1 MSRQASAPLGEGRAS
16 APPPASDT
24 TERESLPMTM
34 DPAQDPPSSGGS
46 SGPGEGAVSS
56 AESGSAAE
64 AAPDVGGGWHDEV
77 MSLATTSTAM
87 VGRDAELARL
97 DDALHRATAGEP
109 ASVLVGGEAGIGK
122 SRLTA
127 EFRRRVADE
136 ATVLTG
142 WCLDYGSTPAPF
154 GPLPAILRGVL
165 EELGDRAEEAA
176 GPGRDAL
183 QLLLPERATG
193 PVDRSAI
200 RPEGLRET
208 IANLLE
214 AAAATR
220 PVVVVIED
228 LHWADAATLSMLS
241 FLFRAL
247 AGRPVLFL
255 LTCRIDEVRRGGE
268 VRTFLVEAERARL
281 LERVM
286 LNRLD
291 AIEVRDLVQ
300 HLRGVVDDADLA
312 RLMDRSEGVPF
323 FVEELLCNVQGPM
336 PDTLRDVLLA
346 RFDALG
352 DDAKRVVRVASGSDG
367 AIAHDLLAAIAG
379 FGDERLDGAIREAM
393 GAGIIGMADRESYGF
408 RHALLREAVHDDL
421 LPGER
426 ARLHWAYAD
435 ALEAAGAAPST
446 LAFHWH
452 RAHDFPRA
460 LAAAV
465 TAMRE
470 AKNSYAFSTAAR
482 FGELA
487 LELWEQVPDAAEIA
501 GIERVGLLAQV
512 GSILR
517 NGGDGERALAVVSL
531 ALDEIDPAT
540 VDRSVHAR
548 LLRDKALYLQNLGR
562 SGSVDLFLEAL
573 AIIESEPGQERLR
586 AALLGYLAGRYLVGA
601 RLEDAAATADEA
613 FRMAESIG
621 FDNVMS
627 VAANLR
633 GCSRIHLGEVEAGLA
648 DFRLSWEHA
657 ADHDAQLRYRVNY
670 ADSLNM
676 LGRFREAVEVA
687 EAGVAHART
696 LGVERSSGAIL
707 SHNMAEPLLEL
718 GEIDRV
724 EEISDRELAVRTLQV
739 FRMYS
744 TMSRIRALV
753 WRGRMDEAVRSLR
766 EWRSIAE
773 RVAAVERQVWFSLH
787 DVEILIALGL
797 GDAVRAAAELR
808 TVIEDPGP
816 RLAKMGRI
824 LLEGGRVVADLRA
837 DGHRALAA
845 DTAELVRTAWASLP
859 AELQHPHW
867 ALVLTALLDPEA
879 DRLEAAILVA
889 DGDDVPAVFRPLVRL
904 ERARVLVAAGDRAS
918 AVETAA
924 EAARVAEQLG
934 HDRAQRRIAEFI
946 EVAGLKRNGSRGGHA
961 AEKIELTAREQQVLD
976 LIAEGLSNRQIGE
989 RLFISGKTAS
999 VHVSAILRKLGVSSR
1014 TEAAVAQRALTGG
1027 PVH

>member
-1 MSRQASAPLGEGRAS
+1 MP
-16 APPPASDT
+16 
-24 TERESLPMTM
+24 
-34 DPAQDPPSSGGS
+34 
-46 SGPGEGAVSS
+46 
-56 AESGSAAE
+56 
-64 AAPDVGGGWHDEV
+64 
-77 MSLATTSTAM
+77 LATTSTVM
-87 VGRDAELARL
+87 VGRDAELALL
-97 DDALHRATAGEP
+97 DDALRRAGAGES

-127 EFRRRVADE
+127 EFRRRVADV
-136 ATVLTG
+136 ATVLVG

-165 EELGDRAEEAA
+165 DELGDRADEAA

-183 QLLLPERATG
+183 QLLLPERAVG

-214 AAAATR
+214 AAAAIR

-241 FLFRAL
+241 FLLRAL

-268 VRTFLVEAERARL
+268 VRSFLAEAERARL
-281 LERVM
+281 LERIS
-286 LNRLD
+286 LDRLD
-291 AIEVRDLVQ
+291 AVAVRELVQ
-300 HLRGVVDDADLA
+300 GLRGPVDDAGLA
-312 RLMDRSEGVPF
+312 RLMERSEGVPF
-323 FVEELLCNVQGPM
+323 FVEELLCNVQGPL

-367 AIAHDLLAAIAG
+367 AIAHELLAALAG
-379 FGDERLDGAIREAM
+379 FGDERLDEAVREAM
-393 GAGIIGMADRESYGF
+393 GAGIIAVSDGESYGF

-435 ALEAAGAAPST
+435 ALTAAGGAPSA

-452 RAHDFPRA
+452 RAHDDPRA

-465 TAMRE
+465 SAMRE

-487 LELWEQVPDAAEIA
+487 LELWDQVPDAAEVA
-501 GIERVGLLAQV
+501 GIERIPLLAQL

-517 NGGDGERALAVVSL
+517 NGGDGERALAVVTL
-531 ALDEIDPAT
+531 ALDEIDSDT

-548 LLRDKALYLQNLGR
+548 LLRDKAMYLQNLGR
-562 SGSVDLFLEAL
+562 GGSVDLFLQAL
-573 AIIESEPGQERLR
+573 AVVDSQPGQERLR
-586 AALLGYLAGRYLVGA
+586 AALLGYLAGRYLIGG
-601 RLEDAAATADEA
+601 RLQEAVATADEA
-613 FRMAESIG
+613 YRMAESIG

-648 DFRLSWEHA
+648 DFRLSWQHA

-687 EAGVAHART
+687 EAGVAHSRT
-696 LGVERSSGAIL
+696 LGVERSTGAIL
-707 SHNMAEPLLEL
+707 SHNMVEPLLEL

-724 EEISDRELAVRTLQV
+724 ETISARELTVRTLQV

-753 WRGRMDEAVRSLR
+753 WRGETDDAVCLLG

-773 RVAAVERQVWFSLH
+773 GVAAVERQVWYSLH
-787 DVEILIALGL
+787 EVEINVSLGL
-797 GDAVRAAAELR
+797 GDSVRAAAALR
-808 TVIEDPGP
+808 TIAEDPGQ
-816 RLAKMGRI
+816 RLALMGRI

-837 DGHRALAA
+837 DGHGALAA
-845 DTAELVRTAWASLP
+845 STAELVRARWTSLP
-859 AELQHPHW
+859 LELQHPHW
-867 ALVLTALLDPEA
+867 ATVLTALLDADA
-879 DRLEAAILVA
+879 DRLDAAIPIA
-889 DGDDVPAVFRPLVRL
+889 DGEGVPAVFRAVVRL
-904 ERARVLVAAGDRAS
+904 ERARVLVAAGDRAA
-918 AVETAA
+918 AVDMAA
-924 EAARVAEQLG
+924 EATGSAERLG
-934 HDRAQRRIAEFI
+934 HDRLRRRTAEFI
-946 EVAGLKRNGSRGGHA
+946 EAAGLNRSGPRGVHA
-961 AEKIELTAREQQVLD
+961 AESVELTAREQQVLD
-976 LIAEGLSNRQIGE
+976 LISEGLSNRQIGE

-999 VHVSAILRKLGVSSR
+999 VHVSAILRKLGVSTR
-1014 TEAAVAQRALTGG
+1014 TEAAVALRAR
-1027 PVH
+1027 V

>member
-1 MSRQASAPLGEGRAS
+1 MRAPASASAPDTAMPEPS
-16 APPPASDT
+16 AAQNAPDRES
-24 TERESLPMTM
+24 ESLPTM
-34 DPAQDPPSSGGS
+34 DPTPDPLPSGGS
-46 SGPGEGAVSS
+46 SASGAVSAAS
-56 AESGSAAE
+56 AEGGAGPR
-64 AAPDVGGGWHDEV
+64 AAPDVRGWWHDED
-77 MSLATTSTAM
+77 MSLATTSAAM
-87 VGRDAELARL
+87 VGRDAELALL
-97 DDALHRATAGEP
+97 DDALRRAGAGES

-136 ATVLTG
+136 AIVLTG

-165 EELGDRAEEAA
+165 DELGDRADEAA

-241 FLFRAL
+241 FLLRAL

-268 VRTFLVEAERARL
+268 VRTFFAEAERARL
-281 LERVM
+281 LDRIT
-286 LNRLD
+286 LKRLE

-300 HLRGVVDDADLA
+300 RLRGAVDDAGLA
-312 RLMDRSEGVPF
+312 RLMERSEGVPF
-323 FVEELLCNVQGPM
+323 FIEELLCNVQGPM

-367 AIAHDLLAAIAG
+367 AIAHDLLSTLAG
-379 FGDERLDGAIREAM
+379 FGDERLDDALREAM
-393 GAGIIGMADRESYGF
+393 GAGIIGLADRESYGF

-435 ALEAAGAAPST
+435 VLETAGAVPST

-452 RAHDFPRA
+452 RAHDSPRA

-465 TAMRE
+465 TAMQE

-487 LELWEQVPDAAEIA
+487 LELWDQVPDAAEVA
-501 GIERVGLLAQV
+501 GIERIPLLAQV

-531 ALDEIDPAT
+531 ALDEIDPAA

-562 SGSVDLFLEAL
+562 RGSIDLFLQAL

-586 AALLGYLAGRYLVGA
+586 AALLGYLAGRYLIGA
-601 RLEDAAATADEA
+601 RLEEAVATADEA
-613 FRMAESIG
+613 YRMAESIG

-687 EAGVAHART
+687 EAGVAHSRT
-696 LGVERSSGAIL
+696 LGVERSTGAIL
-707 SHNMAEPLLEL
+707 SHNMVEPLLEL

-724 EEISDRELAVRTLQV
+724 EEISARDLAVRTLQV

-753 WRGRMDEAVRSLR
+753 WRGEMDEAVRVLR

-773 RVAAVERQVWFSLH
+773 GVAAVERQVWYSLH
-787 DVEILIALGL
+787 DIEILIALGL
-797 GDAVRAAAELR
+797 GDSVRAAEQLR
-808 TVIEDPGP
+808 TVLEDPGP
-816 RLAKMGRI
+816 RLALMGRI

-837 DGHRALAA
+837 DGHDVLAA
-845 DTAELVRTAWASLP
+845 STADLVRARWASLP
-859 AELQHPHW
+859 PELQLPRW
-867 ALVLTALLDPEA
+867 DAVLGAVLDGDA
-879 DRLEAAILVA
+879 DRLEAAVPVA
-889 DGDDVPAVFRPLVRL
+889 DGDDVPAVFRAVVRL
-904 ERARVLVAAGDRAS
+904 ERARALVASGDRA
-918 AVETAA
+918 AAPDVAA
-924 EAARVAEQLG
+924 EAAAVAEALG
-934 HDRAQRRIAEFI
+934 HDRLRRRTAEFI
-946 EVAGLKRNGSRGGHA
+946 DAAGLHRAGSRAAHA
-961 AEKIELTAREQQVLD
+961 AESVELTAREQQVLD
-976 LIAEGLSNRQIGE
+976 LITEGLSNRQIGE

-1014 TEAAVAQRALTGG
+1014 TEAAVAQRAR
-1027 PVH
+1027 

>member
-1 MSRQASAPLGEGRAS
+1 MSAAAP
-16 APPPASDT
+16 APAPAAAPSDT
-24 TERESLPMTM
+24 RPSALSSTADVAPESLLTT
-34 DPAQDPPSSGGS
+34 DPAQDPLPSGGS
-46 SGPGEGAVSS
+46 SASVENGAGA
-56 AESGSAAE
+56 AESGAAPA
-64 AAPDVGGGWHDEV
+64 AAPDVRGGWHDEG
-77 MSLATTSTAM
+77 MSLATTSTVM
-87 VGRDAELARL
+87 VGRDAELALL
-97 DDALHRATAGEP
+97 DDALRRVGAGES

-127 EFRRRVADE
+127 EFRRRVADQ

-165 EELGDRAEEAA
+165 DELGERADEAA

-183 QLLLPERATG
+183 QLLLPERAVG

-214 AAAATR
+214 AAASVR

-241 FLFRAL
+241 FLLRAL

-268 VRTFLVEAERARL
+268 VRTFLAEAERARL
-281 LERVM
+281 LDRVT
-286 LNRLD
+286 LDRLD
-291 AIEVRDLVQ
+291 ASSVRDLVQ
-300 HLRGVVDDADLA
+300 RLRGPVGDAGLA
-312 RLMDRSEGVPF
+312 RLMERSEGVPF

-367 AIAHDLLAAIAG
+367 AIAHDLLAALAG
-379 FGDERLDGAIREAM
+379 FGDERLDEAVREAM
-393 GAGIIGMADRESYGF
+393 GAGIVEIADRESYGF

-452 RAHDFPRA
+452 RAHDSPRA

-465 TAMRE
+465 TAMHE

-487 LELWEQVPDAAEIA
+487 LELWEQVPDAAQVA
-501 GIERVGLLAQV
+501 GIERIPLLAQV

-531 ALDEIDPAT
+531 ALDEIDPAV
-540 VDRSVHAR
+540 VDPPVHAR

-562 SGSVDLFLEAL
+562 GGSADLFLEAI

-586 AALLGYLAGRYLVGA
+586 AALLGYLAGRYLIGA
-601 RLEDAAATADEA
+601 RLEEAVATADEA

-687 EAGVAHART
+687 EAGVAHSRT
-696 LGVERSSGAIL
+696 LGVERSTGAIL
-707 SHNMAEPLLEL
+707 SHNMVEPLLEL

-724 EEISDRELAVRTLQV
+724 EEISARELAVRTLQV

-753 WRGRMDEAVRSLR
+753 WRGEMDEAVRVLG

-773 RVAAVERQVWFSLH
+773 GVASVERQVWYSLH

-797 GDAVRAAAELR
+797 GDAVRAAAVLR
-808 TVIEDPGP
+808 TVIEDPGR
-816 RLAKMGRI
+816 RLALLGRI

-837 DGHRALAA
+837 DGHGALAEA
-845 DTAELVRTAWASLP
+845 TAELVRARWHSLP

-867 ALVLTALLDPEA
+867 AAVLMALLDADPE
-879 DRLEAAILVA
+879 RLDAAVVLA

-904 ERARVLVAAGDRAS
+904 ERARALVAAGDRAA
-918 AVETAA
+918 AVERAA
-924 EAARVAEQLG
+924 EAAAVAEELG
-934 HDRAQRRIAEFI
+934 HDRLRRQTREFMDA
-946 EVAGLKRNGSRGGHA
+946 AGLHRTVARGASAVEGV
-961 AEKIELTAREQQVLD
+961 ELTAREQQVLD

-1014 TEAAVAQRALTGG
+1014 TEAAVAQR
-1027 PVH
+1027 VR

>member
-1 MSRQASAPLGEGRAS
+1 MTASAP
-16 APPPASDT
+16 
-24 TERESLPMTM
+24 
-34 DPAQDPPSSGGS
+34 QGGD
-46 SGPGEGAVSS
+46 GDAVGA
-56 AESGSAAE
+56 G
-64 AAPDVGGGWHDEV
+64 PDVRGGWHDED
-77 MSLATTSTAM
+77 MSLATTSSAM
-87 VGRDAELARL
+87 VGRDAELAVL
-97 DDALHRATAGEP
+97 DDALRRVGDGES

-154 GPLPAILRGVL
+154 GPLPAILRAVIS
-165 EELGDRAEEAA
+165 ELGDRAEEAA
-176 GPGRDAL
+176 GPARDAL
-183 QLLLPERATG
+183 QLLLPERASS

-200 RPEGLRET
+200 RPEGLREA

-214 AAAATR
+214 AAASIR
-220 PVVVVIED
+220 PVVVVVED

-241 FLFRAL
+241 FLLRAL

-255 LTCRIDEVRRGGE
+255 LTCRIDEVRRGGA
-268 VRTFLVEAERARL
+268 VRTFLAEAERARL
-281 LERVM
+281 LDRVM
-286 LNRLD
+286 LERLD
-291 AIEVRDLVQ
+291 PIAVRDLVQ
-300 HLRGVVDDADLA
+300 RLRGPVDDAGLA
-312 RLMDRSEGVPF
+312 RLMERSEGVPF
-323 FVEELLCNVQGPM
+323 FIEELLCNAQGPM

-367 AIAHDLLAAIAG
+367 AIAHDLLATLAG
-379 FGDERLDGAIREAM
+379 FADERLDEALREAM
-393 GAGIIGMADRESYGF
+393 GAGIIGVADRESYGF

-435 ALEAAGAAPST
+435 VLETAGAAPST

-452 RAHDFPRA
+452 RAHDSPRA

-465 TAMRE
+465 TAMQE

-501 GIERVGLLAQV
+501 GIERIPLLAQV

-531 ALDEIDPAT
+531 ALSEIDPAV
-540 VDRSVHAR
+540 VDRAVHAR

-562 SGSVDLFLEAL
+562 VGSVDLFLEAL

-586 AALLGYLAGRYLVGA
+586 AALLGYLAGRYLIGA
-601 RLEDAAATADEA
+601 RLEEAVATADEA
-613 FRMAESIG
+613 YRMAESIG

-657 ADHDAQLRYRVNY
+657 VDHDAQLRYRVNY

-687 EAGVAHART
+687 EAGVAHSRT
-696 LGVERSSGAIL
+696 LGVERSTGAIL
-707 SHNMAEPLLEL
+707 SHNMVEPLLEL
-718 GEIDRV
+718 GEIERV
-724 EEISDRELAVRTLQV
+724 EEISARDLAVRTLQV

-753 WRGRMDEAVRSLR
+753 WRGEMDEAVRMLR
-766 EWRSIAE
+766 EWRTIAE
-773 RVAAVERQVWFSLH
+773 GVAAVERQVWYSLH

-797 GDAVRAAAELR
+797 GDPVRAAEELR
-808 TVIEDPGP
+808 TVIEDPGR
-816 RLAKMGRI
+816 RLALMVRI

-837 DGHRALAA
+837 DGHEALASA
-845 DTAELVRTAWASLP
+845 TAELVRAGWASAP
-859 AELQHPHW
+859 VELQHPHW
-867 ALVLTALLDPEA
+867 GAVLSALIDGEG
-879 DRLEAAILVA
+879 DRLAAVVPVA
-889 DGDDVPAVFRPLVRL
+889 DGVDVPAVFRAVVRL
-904 ERARVLVAAGDRAS
+904 EWARALVRAGDRTA
-918 AVETAA
+918 ALEVAA
-924 EAARVAEQLG
+924 EAAAVAAALG
-934 HDRAQRRIAEFI
+934 HDRLRRRTVAFI
-946 EVAGLKRNGSRGGHA
+946 DAAGLNRTSSRGPQV
-961 AEKIELTAREQQVLD
+961 AENVELTVREQQVLD

-999 VHVSAILRKLGVSSR
+999 VHVSAILRKLGVSTR
-1014 TEAAVAQRALTGG
+1014 TEAAVAQR
-1027 PVH
+1027 VR

>member
-1 MSRQASAPLGEGRAS
+1 
-16 APPPASDT
+16 
-24 TERESLPMTM
+24 
-34 DPAQDPPSSGGS
+34 
-46 SGPGEGAVSS
+46 
-56 AESGSAAE
+56 
-64 AAPDVGGGWHDEV
+64 
-77 MSLATTSTAM
+77 MSLATTSAAM
-87 VGRDAELARL
+87 VGRDAELALL
-97 DDALHRATAGEP
+97 DEALRRVGAGEA

-154 GPLPAILRGVL
+154 GPLPAILRTLL
-165 EELGDRAEEAA
+165 EALGDRADEAA

-183 QLLLPERATG
+183 QLLLPERAAA

-214 AAAATR
+214 AAAAIR
-220 PVVVVIED
+220 PVVIVVED

-241 FLFRAL
+241 FLLRAL

-255 LTCRIDEVRRGGE
+255 LTCRIDEVRRGGP
-268 VRTFLVEAERARL
+268 VRAFLAEAERARL
-281 LERVM
+281 LDRVT
-286 LNRLD
+286 LRRLD
-291 AIEVRDLVQ
+291 TVEVRDLVLG
-300 HLRGVVDDADLA
+300 LRGAVDDAALA

-336 PDTLRDVLLA
+336 PDTLRDVLLS

-352 DDAKRVVRVASGSDG
+352 DDAKKVVRLSSGSDG
-367 AIAHDLLAAIAG
+367 AISHGLLTTLAG
-379 FGDERLDGAIREAM
+379 FDGERLDDALREAM
-393 GAGIIGMADRESYGF
+393 AAGILAVRDDDSYGF

-435 ALEAAGAAPST
+435 ALEASGGSASA

-452 RAHDFPRA
+452 RAHDSPRA
-460 LAAAV
+460 LGAAV
-465 TAMRE
+465 SAMVQ

-487 LELWEQVPDAAEIA
+487 LELWEQVPDAQEVA
-501 GIERVGLLAQV
+501 GIGRIALLAQL

-531 ALDEIDPAT
+531 ALEEIDESVESA
-540 VDRSVHAR
+540 VHAR

-562 SGSVDLFLEAL
+562 HGSVELLTEAL
-573 AIIESEPGQERLR
+573 SVIEGCAGEERLH
-586 AALLGYLAGRYLVGA
+586 ATLLNYLAGRHLTGG
-601 RLEDAAATADEA
+601 RLRRAVETSDEA
-613 FRMAESIG
+613 YRIAERIG
-621 FDNVMS
+621 FDNAMS

-633 GCSRIHLGEVEAGLA
+633 GCSRIHLGEVDAGLA

-657 ADHDAQLRYRVNY
+657 TDHDAQLRYRVNY
-670 ADSLNM
+670 ADALNM

-687 EAGVAHART
+687 EAGVAHSRS
-696 LGVERSSGAIL
+696 LGVERATGAIL
-707 SHNMAEPLLEL
+707 SHNMVEPLIEL
-718 GEIDRV
+718 GEIRRA
-724 EEISDRELAVRTLQV
+724 EEATVRDLTMRTLQV

-753 WRGRMDEAVRSLR
+753 WRGDLSEAVQLLR
-766 EWRSIAE
+766 EWRSTAE
-773 RVAAVERQVWFSLH
+773 AVADVERQVWYSLH

-797 GDAVRAAAELR
+797 GDPARAAVELR

-816 RLAKMGRI
+816 RLALLGRI

-837 DGHRALAA
+837 DGHTALAEA
-845 DTAELVRTAWASLP
+845 MTESVRARWRSLP
-859 AELQHPHW
+859 VELQQPSW
-867 ALVLTALLDPEA
+867 ATVLTALLDADAQALQEAATIA
-879 DRLEAAILVA
+879 DR
-889 DGDDVPAVFRPLVRL
+889 DDVPAVFRPLVRL
-904 ERARVLVAAGDRAS
+904 ERARALVGDGDRSS
-918 AVETAA
+918 AVEAAA
-924 EAARVAEQLG
+924 EAAAIAESLSHDRLRRRVA
-934 HDRAQRRIAEFI
+934 DFVDA
-946 EVAGLKRNGSRGGHA
+946 AGLHPATRIPATAGA
-961 AEKIELTAREQQVLD
+961 ELTAREQQVLD

-999 VHVSAILRKLGVSSR
+999 VHVSAILRKLGVATR
-1014 TEAAVAQRALTGG
+1014 TEAAVAQRAR
-1027 PVH
+1027 V

>member
-1 MSRQASAPLGEGRAS
+1 MP
-16 APPPASDT
+16 
-24 TERESLPMTM
+24 
-34 DPAQDPPSSGGS
+34 
-46 SGPGEGAVSS
+46 
-56 AESGSAAE
+56 
-64 AAPDVGGGWHDEV
+64 
-77 MSLATTSTAM
+77 LATTSAAM
-87 VGRDAELARL
+87 VGRDAELAFL
-97 DDALHRATAGEP
+97 DDALRRAGEGEP

-122 SRLTA
+122 SRLTT

-165 EELGDRAEEAA
+165 DELGDRADEAA

-183 QLLLPERATG
+183 QLLLPERAVG
-193 PVDRSAI
+193 PVDRAAI

-214 AAAATR
+214 VAAAIR

-241 FLFRAL
+241 FLLRAL

-268 VRTFLVEAERARL
+268 VRSFLAEAERARL
-281 LERVM
+281 LERIS
-286 LNRLD
+286 LGRLD
-291 AIEVRDLVQ
+291 PVDVRDLVQ
-300 HLRGVVDDADLA
+300 GLRGPVDDAGLA
-312 RLMDRSEGVPF
+312 RLMERSEGVPF
-323 FVEELLCNVQGPM
+323 FIEELLCNVQGPM
-336 PDTLRDVLLA
+336 PDTLRDVLLS

-367 AIAHDLLAAIAG
+367 AIAHELLATLAG
-379 FGDERLDGAIREAM
+379 FGDERLDEAVREAM
-393 GAGIIGMADRESYGF
+393 GAGIIAVADGESYGF

-435 ALEAAGAAPST
+435 ALTAAGGAPST

-452 RAHDFPRA
+452 RAHDYPRA

-465 TAMRE
+465 SAMRE

-487 LELWEQVPDAAEIA
+487 LELWDQVPDAAEVA
-501 GIERVGLLAQV
+501 GIERIPLLAQL

-517 NGGDGERALAVVSL
+517 NGGDGERALAVVTL
-531 ALDEIDPAT
+531 ALDEIDPA
-540 VDRSVHAR
+540 VIHPSVHAR
-548 LLRDKALYLQNLGR
+548 LLRDKAMYLQNLGR

-573 AIIESEPGQERLR
+573 AVIESQPGQERLR
-586 AALLGYLAGRYLVGA
+586 AALLGYLAGRYLIGA
-601 RLEDAAATADEA
+601 RLEEAVATADEA
-613 FRMAESIG
+613 YRMAEEIG

-687 EAGVAHART
+687 EAGVTHSRT
-696 LGVERSSGAIL
+696 LGVERSTGAIL
-707 SHNMAEPLLEL
+707 SHNMVEPLLEL
-718 GEIDRV
+718 GEIERV
-724 EEISDRELAVRTLQV
+724 EAISARELTVRTLQV

-753 WRGRMDEAVRSLR
+753 WRGKTDEAVRVLR
-766 EWRSIAE
+766 EWRAIAE
-773 RVAAVERQVWFSLH
+773 GVAAVERQVWYSLH
-787 DVEILIALGL
+787 EVEIHIALGL
-797 GDAVRAAAELR
+797 GDSVRAGAALR
-808 TVIEDPGP
+808 TVIEDPGQ
-816 RLAKMGRI
+816 RLALLGRI

-837 DGHRALAA
+837 DGHGALAA
-845 DTAELVRTAWASLP
+845 STAELVRARWASLP
-859 AELQHPHW
+859 VELQHPHW
-867 ALVLTALLDPEA
+867 AAVLAALLDADA
-879 DRLEAAILVA
+879 DRLAAAIPIA
-889 DGDDVPAVFRPLVRL
+889 DGEDVPAVFRAVVRL
-904 ERARVLVAAGDRAS
+904 ERARVLVAEGDRA
-918 AVETAA
+918 AAFDMAA
-924 EAARVAEQLG
+924 EAAASAESLG
-934 HDRAQRRIAEFI
+934 HDRLRRRTAEFI
-946 EVAGLKRNGSRGGHA
+946 EAAGLNRGGARGTHA
-961 AEKIELTAREQQVLD
+961 AESAELTVREQQVLD
-976 LIAEGLSNRQIGE
+976 LISEGLSNRQIGE

-999 VHVSAILRKLGVSSR
+999 VHVSAILRKLGVSTR
-1014 TEAAVAQRALTGG
+1014 TEAAVAQRAR
-1027 PVH
+1027 V

>member
-1 MSRQASAPLGEGRAS
+1 MTGAADGHV
-16 APPPASDT
+16 APPARTLAPKSLPTLDPIPDPAPGGSSAALPT
-24 TERESLPMTM
+24 TAPSAVSSEASSADVSADSGESLPGT
-34 DPAQDPPSSGGS
+34 
-46 SGPGEGAVSS
+46 
-56 AESGSAAE
+56 
-64 AAPDVGGGWHDEV
+64 PDVGGRWHDED
-77 MSLATTSTAM
+77 MSLATTSAAM
-87 VGRDAELARL
+87 VGRDAELAVL
-97 DDALHRATAGEP
+97 DTALRRAVDGES

-154 GPLPAILRGVL
+154 GPLPAILRAVID
-165 EELGDRAEEAA
+165 ELGDRADEAA

-183 QLLLPERATG
+183 QLLLPERATS

-214 AAAATR
+214 AAAAIR
-220 PVVVVIED
+220 PVVVIVED

-241 FLFRAL
+241 FLLRAL
-247 AGRPVLFL
+247 AGRRVLFL
-255 LTCRIDEVRRGGE
+255 LTCRIDEVRRGGA
-268 VRTFLVEAERARL
+268 VRTFLAEAERARL
-281 LERVM
+281 LDRVT
-286 LNRLD
+286 LERLD
-291 AIEVRDLVQ
+291 AIAVRDLVLG
-300 HLRGVVDDADLA
+300 LRGAVDDAALA
-312 RLMDRSEGVPF
+312 RLMERSEGVPF
-323 FVEELLCNVQGPM
+323 FIEELLCNVQGPM

-367 AIAHDLLAAIAG
+367 AIAHDLLAALAG
-379 FGDERLDGAIREAM
+379 FGDERLDEALREAM
-393 GAGIIGMADRESYGF
+393 GAGIIGVSDRESYGF

-435 ALEAAGAAPST
+435 ALETAGGAPST

-452 RAHDFPRA
+452 RSHDYPRA

-465 TAMRE
+465 SAMQE

-487 LELWEQVPDAAEIA
+487 LELWDQVPDAAEVA
-501 GIERVGLLAQV
+501 GVERIPLLAQV

-531 ALDEIDPAT
+531 ALAEIDPAT
-540 VDRSVHAR
+540 EDRSVHAR

-562 SGSVDLFLEAL
+562 GGSVDLFLEAL
-573 AIIESEPGQERLR
+573 AIIEDEPGQERLR
-586 AALLGYLAGRYLVGA
+586 AALLGYLAGRYLIGA
-601 RLEDAAATADEA
+601 RLEEAVATADEA
-613 FRMAESIG
+613 YRMAESIG

-657 ADHDAQLRYRVNY
+657 VDHDAQLRYRVNY

-687 EAGVAHART
+687 EAGVAHSRT
-696 LGVERSSGAIL
+696 LGVERSTGAIL
-707 SHNMAEPLLEL
+707 SHNMVEPLLEL

-724 EEISDRELAVRTLQV
+724 EEISARDLAVRTLQV

-744 TMSRIRALV
+744 TMSRIRVLT
-753 WRGRMDEAVRSLR
+753 WRGEMDEAVRVLR

-773 RVAAVERQVWFSLH
+773 GVAAVERQVWYSLH
-787 DVEILIALGL
+787 DVEILIALGQ
-797 GDAVRAAAELR
+797 GDPVRAAAELR
-808 TVIEDPGP
+808 VVIEDPGP
-816 RLAKMGRI
+816 RLALLGRI

-837 DGHRALAA
+837 DGHDALAHS
-845 DTAELVRTAWASLP
+845 TAELVRARWDSLP
-859 AELQHPHW
+859 VELQHPQW
-867 ALVLTALLDPEA
+867 GTVLGAVLDGDA
-879 DRLEAAILVA
+879 DRLQTAVPAA
-889 DGDDVPAVFRPLVRL
+889 DGDDVPAVFRAVVRL
-904 ERARVLVAAGDRAS
+904 ERARALVAAGDRA
-918 AVETAA
+918 AALDAAA
-924 EAARVAEQLG
+924 EAAAVAEALG
-934 HDRAQRRIAEFI
+934 HDRLRRRTAEFI
-946 EVAGLKRNGSRGGHA
+946 DAAGLSRTSSRGAHL
-961 AEKIELTAREQQVLD
+961 AESVELTAREQQVLD
-976 LIAEGLSNRQIGE
+976 LIAQGLSNRQIGE

-1014 TEAAVAQRALTGG
+1014 TEAAVAQRAR
-1027 PVH
+1027 

>member
-1 MSRQASAPLGEGRAS
+1 
-16 APPPASDT
+16 
-24 TERESLPMTM
+24 
-34 DPAQDPPSSGGS
+34 
-46 SGPGEGAVSS
+46 
-56 AESGSAAE
+56 
-64 AAPDVGGGWHDEV
+64 
-77 MSLATTSTAM
+77 MSLATTSAVM
-87 VGRDAELARL
+87 VGRDAELALL
-97 DDALHRATAGEP
+97 DDALRRAGAGES

-165 EELGDRAEEAA
+165 DELGDRADEAA

-193 PVDRSAI
+193 PVDRSSI

-241 FLFRAL
+241 FLLRAL
-247 AGRPVLFL
+247 AGRSVLFL
-255 LTCRIDEVRRGGE
+255 LTCRIDEVRRGGQ
-268 VRTFLVEAERARL
+268 VRTFLAEAERARL
-281 LERVM
+281 LDRVT
-286 LNRLD
+286 LGRLD
-291 AIEVRDLVQ
+291 AIAVRDLVLR
-300 HLRGVVDDADLA
+300 LRGPVDDAGLA
-312 RLMDRSEGVPF
+312 RLMERSEGVPF
-323 FVEELLCNVQGPM
+323 FIEELLCNVQGPL
-336 PDTLRDVLLA
+336 PDTLRDVLLS

-367 AIAHDLLAAIAG
+367 AIAHDLLATLTG
-379 FGDERLDGAIREAM
+379 FGDEALDEAVREAM
-393 GAGIIGMADRESYGF
+393 GAGIIAISDRDSYGF

-435 ALEAAGAAPST
+435 ALEGAGAAPST

-452 RAHDFPRA
+452 RAHDSPRA

-487 LELWEQVPDAAEIA
+487 LELWEQVPDAAEVA
-501 GIERVGLLAQV
+501 GIERIPLLAQV

-562 SGSVDLFLEAL
+562 GGSVDLFLEAL
-573 AIIESEPGQERLR
+573 SVIDSRPGQERLR
-586 AALLGYLAGRYLVGA
+586 AALLGYLAGRYLIGA
-601 RLEDAAATADEA
+601 RLEEAVATADEA
-613 FRMAESIG
+613 YRMAESIG

-687 EAGVAHART
+687 EAGVAHSRT
-696 LGVERSSGAIL
+696 LGVERSTGAIL
-707 SHNMAEPLLEL
+707 SHNMVEPLLEL

-724 EEISDRELAVRTLQV
+724 DEISARALTARTLQV

-753 WRGRMDEAVRSLR
+753 WRGAMDEAVRVLQ

-773 RVAAVERQVWFSLH
+773 GVAAVERQVWYSLH

-797 GDAVRAAAELR
+797 GDPVRAADELR
-808 TVIEDPGP
+808 AVIEDPGP
-816 RLAKMGRI
+816 RLALLGRI
-824 LLEGGRVVADLRA
+824 LLEGGRVVAELRA
-837 DGHRALAA
+837 DGHDALAA
-845 DTAELVRTAWASLP
+845 ATADLVRARWASLP
-859 AELQHPHW
+859 AELQQPHW
-867 ALVLTALLDPEA
+867 GAVLGALLDGRVGA
-879 DRLEAAILVA
+879 LAAAVPVA
-889 DGDDVPAVFRPLVRL
+889 DGDDVPAVFRPLLRL
-904 ERARVLVAAGDRAS
+904 EHARVLVVAGDRAA
-918 AVETAA
+918 AVEMAA
-924 EAARVAEQLG
+924 DAAAAAAALG
-934 HDRAQRRIAEFI
+934 HDRLRRRIAEFTDA
-946 EVAGLKRNGSRGGHA
+946 AGLSRIA
-961 AEKIELTAREQQVLD
+961 ARGVHGAESVELTAREQQVLD
-976 LIAEGLSNRQIGE
+976 LISEGLSNRQIGE
-989 RLFISGKTAS
+989 RLFISGKTVS
-999 VHVSAILRKLGVSSR
+999 VHVSAILRKLGVSTR
-1014 TEAAVAQRALTGG
+1014 TEAAVAQR
-1027 PVH
+1027 